1 MPKMKKNNSFQVF
14 LQKKCITISTW
25 WMVLDETN
33 TLPQS
38 KLHSFWNDHDD
49 DAEYKVKS
57 TTTICQFHLFISNV
71 RLSASS
77 PLYEAVQYVGFLIL
91 HHLPLLDTAAAACFC
106 FSVFVNQNR
115 NCIWALTFLIE
126 REYLFTLTAI
136 CAFHG
141 QNKHQARRTIPCFS
155 CNKMK
160 DKKKT
165 KTLKRTWRGH
175 FRLQHLCKQKSRRGN
190 LQQNQDLLK
199 TDHHILNW
207 TRQNYSSGLRLD

>member
-1 MPKMKKNNSFQVF
+1 MKLTRYPKVNCIPFEMIMMMMPSTKSSQQQQSVISSLHLKCQVVCLLSSIWGCTVCRLFDPPPSSITGYCCSSLLLF
-14 LQKKCITISTW
+14 LC
-25 WMVLDETN
+25 L
-33 TLPQS
+33 
-38 KLHSFWNDHDD
+38 
-49 DAEYKVKS
+49 
-57 TTTICQFHLFISNV
+57 
-71 RLSASS
+71 
-77 PLYEAVQYVGFLIL
+77 
-91 HHLPLLDTAAAACFC
+91 
-106 FSVFVNQNR
+106 VNQNR

-136 CAFHG
+136 CAFQG

-207 TRQNYSSGLRLD
+207 KRQNYSSGLRLD